1 MNTPVEYLI
10 YKINILK
17 KCLLLMAIGIVV
29 GLFWNRNF
37 SFGFFVGSF
46 IAMANF
52 SLLSKYVLRMR
63 EMPIKAAQRF
73 IILRFLL
80 MYVIMAAALFSAVKK
95 DVTAFLAVAL
105 GLLIV
110 KVVIF
115 VDNFIS
121 RKRCLQTSS

>member
-95 DVTAFLAVAL
+95 DVTVFLAVAL

-110 KVVIF
+110 KAVIF

-121 RKRCLQTSS
+121 RKRCLQTNS

>member
-80 MYVIMAAALFSAVKK
+80 MYMIMAAALFSAVKK
-95 DVTAFLAVAL
+95 DVTVFLAVAL

>member
-1 MNTPVEYLI
+1 MNVPLEYLI

-17 KCLLLMAIGIVV
+17 KCLLFMAIGIVV

-52 SLLSKYVLRMR
+52 SLLSKYVLKMR
-63 EMPIKAAQRF
+63 EMSIKAAQRF

-80 MYVIMAAALFSAVKK
+80 MYMIMAVALFSAVKK
-95 DVTAFLAVAL
+95 DVMAFLAVAL
-105 GLLIV
+105 GLVIV
-110 KVVIF
+110 KVAIF

-121 RKRCLQTSS
+121 RKRCLQTNS

>member
-1 MNTPVEYLI
+1 MNIPVEYLI

-80 MYVIMAAALFSAVKK
+80 MYMIMAAALFSAVKK
-95 DVTAFLAVAL
+95 DVTVFLAVAL

-110 KVVIF
+110 KAVIF

-121 RKRCLQTSS
+121 RKRCLQTNS